1 MICEQLPMFVE
12 IGRRKIKGSL
22 RIKEA
27 TEFLK
32 YYKLLGQLKARL
44 ILICSKSTFYSSMET
59 SISQYTCALI
69 SLSVIAM

>member
-1 MICEQLPMFVE
+1 MICEQLQIFVE

-22 RIKEA
+22 RIKET

-32 YYKLLGQLKARL
+32 HWKLLGQLKARL
-44 ILICSKSTFYSSMET
+44 ILIYSKSTFYSATET